1 MALVRLFFI
10 VLVLLSVIYVSL
22 SLYSRARCRDR
33 LEAQW
38 DAGGITTPRDR
49 FVREGLRDYDG
60 SLRRKLILGVYI
72 VPPMLVCLIIY
83 FVNFA

>member
-1 MALVRLFFI
+1 MALVRVFFI

>member
-1 MALVRLFFI
+1 MALVRVFFI

-72 VPPMLVCLIIY
+72 VPLMLVCLIIY
-83 FVNFA
+83 FINFA